1 MYKNELQLDK
11 SPKHRAG
18 NNSATQSTALFQ
30 KIISQDFKTTR
41 NKRITA
47 RRDCM
52 NYKTVTKETN
62 DLLTRRNRSPI
73 IQVNKKLVSKIYVTN
88 ITQE

>member
-1 MYKNELQLDK
+1 
-11 SPKHRAG
+11 
-18 NNSATQSTALFQ
+18 
-30 KIISQDFKTTR
+30 
-41 NKRITA
+41 
-47 RRDCM
+47 M